1 MIYVIAVIRQS
12 AGIYSKAKNLLI
24 DHSTLKLSFSSPNQI
39 SVSSFK
45 RIFAALMGIFATLIG
60 VEKSFQVVRK
70 VGPGQR
76 FKPEVFSSSNI

>member
-1 MIYVIAVIRQS
+1 MAS
-12 AGIYSKAKNLLI
+12 CYSDRNSCYS
-24 DHSTLKLSFSSPNQI
+24 D
-39 SVSSFK
+39 
-45 RIFAALMGIFATLIG
+45 RIFATLMGIFATLIG